1 MAGPTVS
8 KPLQQ
13 LLEVQQ
19 CQKGNPGSTQR
30 HACARRRI
38 QHPRCNSRHDTGRD
52 LYVNDDPASALLAVE
67 PPDRAAVQRM
77 PPVVDCDFLPDMGRM
92 SGDWQSAA
100 RTGCSPAPTLVA
112 SALPRSTL

>member
-1 MAGPTVS
+1 VAGPTVS

-19 CQKGNPGSTQR
+19 RPKGNPGSTQR

-92 SGDWQSAA
+92 SGDWPWGA
-100 RTGCSPAPTLVA
+100 RTGCSLDRCGRA
-112 SALPRSTL
+112 SGLPLS